1 MSPTS
6 RSMPRGGSSFAMVCS
21 FRIRARVGFRLTD
34 AGGLRM
40 LIMAFRIALRAL
52 ARNKLRSFLTM
63 LGIIIG
69 VGAVIAMVAIGEGA
83 KKRVQEQIA
92 SLGTNLLVIL
102 PGTVTLGGA
111 RSGSGGRQS
120 LVAADA
126 KAIMNEIP
134 IVAGASPV
142 VRQVQQVIAGD
153 QNWGTSIQGVAPEFQ
168 QIREWRVGEGRF
180 INQADVESTAK
191 VALIGETVAY
201 KLFGDNDPTGAVIRI
216 KKIPFRIIGILA
228 AKGQTGNGTD
238 QDDVVMVP
246 YTAMMKLVMGVTYIQ
261 QIIVAAVSAD
271 TTQEANTQI
280 ALLLRQRHKI
290 RPGSDDDFNI
300 RNLSDI
306 AEAASNSATVMALLL
321 GSIASVSLIV
331 GGIGIMNIMLVSVT
345 ERTREIGIRMAVG
358 ARGRDILLQFI
369 VEALVMAA
377 IGGALGIAVGIGSS
391 DIIHRVMEWPVLV
404 RGEVIVIA
412 VLVSAGVGIF
422 FGFYP
427 ARKAARLDPI
437 EALRYE

>member
-1 MSPTS
+1 
-6 RSMPRGGSSFAMVCS
+6 
-21 FRIRARVGFRLTD
+21 
-34 AGGLRM
+34 M
-40 LIMAFRIALRAL
+40 LMMAFRIALRAL

-83 KKRVQEQIA
+83 KRRVQEQIA

-111 RSGSGGRQS
+111 RSGAGGRQS
-120 LVAADA
+120 LVPADA
-126 KAIMNEIP
+126 RAIMNEIP
-134 IVAGASPV
+134 VVSGASPV
-142 VRQVQQVIAGD
+142 VRQFQQVIAGD
-153 QNWGTSIQGVAPEFQ
+153 QNWGTQIQGIAPEFQ
-168 QIREWRVGEGRF
+168 QIREWQIREGRF
-180 INQADVESTAK
+180 INQADVDTTAK

-201 KLFGDNDPTGAVIRI
+201 NLFGAEDPIGAVIRV
-216 KKIPFRIIGILA
+216 KKIPFRIVGILA
-228 AKGQTGNGTD
+228 AKGQSSNGTD
-238 QDDVVMVP
+238 QDDIVMVP
-246 YTAMMKLVMGVTYIQ
+246 YTSMMKLVMGVTYIQ

-271 TTQEANTQI
+271 TTQEASTQM
-280 ALLLRQRHKI
+280 AALLRQRHKI
-290 RPGSDDDFNI
+290 RPGTDDDFTI

-358 ARGRDILLQFI
+358 ARARDIMLQFI
-369 VEALVMAA
+369 VEAVVMAA
-377 IGGALGIAVGIGSS
+377 SGGLIGIFVGVGSSSLIKYLAELPALIKPEIIAVSF
-391 DIIHRVMEWPVLV
+391 
-404 RGEVIVIA
+404 
-412 VLVSAGVGIF
+412 LVSGTVGVF

-427 ARKAARLDPI
+427 AQKAAHLDPI
-437 EALRYE
+437 EALRYERQQSRSNSF

>member
-1 MSPTS
+1 M
-6 RSMPRGGSSFAMVCS
+6 
-21 FRIRARVGFRLTD
+21 
-34 AGGLRM
+34 
-40 LIMAFRIALRAL
+40 MAFRIALRAL

-83 KKRVQEQIA
+83 KRRVQEQIA

-111 RSGSGGRQS
+111 RSGAGGRQS
-120 LVAADA
+120 LVPADA
-126 KAIMNEIP
+126 RAIMGEIP
-134 IVAGASPV
+134 VVSGASPV
-142 VRQVQQVIAGD
+142 VRQFQQVIVGD
-153 QNWGTSIQGVAPEFQ
+153 QNWGTQIQGIAPEFQ
-168 QIREWRVGEGRF
+168 QIREWQIREGRF
-180 INQADVESTAK
+180 ISQADVDTVAK
-191 VALIGETVAY
+191 NALIGETVAY
-201 KLFGDNDPTGAVIRI
+201 NLFGTEDPIGAVIRV
-216 KKIPFRIIGILA
+216 KKIPFRIVGILA
-228 AKGQTGNGTD
+228 AKGQSSNGTD
-238 QDDVVMVP
+238 QDDIVMVP
-246 YTAMMKLVMGVTYIQ
+246 YTSMMKLVMGVTYIQ

-271 TTQEANTQI
+271 TTQEASTQI
-280 ALLLRQRHKI
+280 TALLRQRHKI
-290 RPGSDDDFNI
+290 RPGSDDDFTI

-358 ARGRDILLQFI
+358 ARARDIMLQFI
-369 VEALVMAA
+369 VEAVVMAA
-377 IGGALGIAVGIGSS
+377 SGGLIGIFIGVGSSTLIKYLAGLPALIKPEIIAVSF
-391 DIIHRVMEWPVLV
+391 
-404 RGEVIVIA
+404 
-412 VLVSAGVGIF
+412 LVSGTVGVF

-427 ARKAARLDPI
+427 AQKAAHLDPI